1 MQVENIFTL
10 ARFCLNFDDLPELGQ
25 QQ

>member
-1 MQVENIFTL
+1 MKVENIFTL